1 MIPELAG
8 RRAVLVPMRVEDQ
21 ELLARWLNE
30 PANQGL
36 WLGHEA
42 SRGEVAKR
50 WDKEYFDDAYPQ
62 KGRAFRIDIDKKPL
76 GAVVHGPVFG
86 DPRNCLVELLLTSAA
101 DAEVG
106 ADAVRAL
113 TQYLFDQLLVRKV
126 WAEVAPEDAR
136 ALEAFAVAEYTS
148 AGRTAEGGK
157 VVLQRARPPAR
168 RR

>member
-8 RRAVLVPMRVEDQ
+8 RRAVLVPMRGEDL
-21 ELLARWLNE
+21 ELLARWVSE
-30 PANQGL
+30 PANQAVWFGR
-36 WLGHEA
+36 EA
-42 SRGEVAKR
+42 TRAEVARR

-62 KGRAFRIDIDKKPL
+62 RGRAFRIDLEHKPI
-76 GAVVHGPVFG
+76 GAVIHGPVFG
-86 DPRNCLVELLLTSAA
+86 DPRNCLVELVLASAA

-113 TQYLFDQLLVRKV
+113 IQYLFDQLLVRKV
-126 WAEVAPEDAR
+126 WAEVAPQDTR
-136 ALEAFAVAEYTS
+136 ALEAFAAAEYTS